1 MSKVMDGIRYTKT
14 HEWVRLDGDT
24 FIIGV
29 TDFAQSELSDVVYA
43 DLAEVGEEIAAGG
56 GIGVL
61 ESVKAAAEVYSPVSG
76 TIIEVNAD
84 LADSPQLINEDP
96 YVKGWLVKIEGGN
109 ISDYEALI
117 SMEDYESHL
126 KR

>member
-76 TIIEVNAD
+76 TIIEVNAE
-84 LADSPQLINEDP
+84 LAGSPQLINEDP
-96 YVKGWLVKIEGGN
+96 YVKGWLLKIEGGN